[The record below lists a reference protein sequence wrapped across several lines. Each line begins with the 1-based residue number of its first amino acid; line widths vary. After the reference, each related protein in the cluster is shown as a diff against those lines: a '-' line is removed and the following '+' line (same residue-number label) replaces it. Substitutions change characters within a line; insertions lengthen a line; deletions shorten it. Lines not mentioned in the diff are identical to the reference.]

1 MSSEN
6 ELVQEA
12 EWSRLHNLITEALDQ
27 FGKKNA
33 FREGDYWLLDD
44 NWGWRRHQLEVQNL
58 ELLRPHVIKA
68 LQALLADFPNWDMT
82 VRVDVPGKEKVWP
95 GMGVIIYPDQ
105 IVDEL
110 QRDFLP
116 PEFRGIHYS

>member
-1 MSSEN
+1 MSN
-6 ELVQEA
+6 EDEVVQEA
-12 EWSRLHNLITEALDQ
+12 EWSRLFNLITEALDQ

-58 ELLRPHVIKA
+58 ELLRPHVIKR
-68 LQALLADFPNWDMT
+68 LQALLIDFPNWDMT

-95 GMGVIIYPDQ
+95 GMGVIIYPSE

-110 QRDFLP
+110 KRDFLP
-116 PEFRGIHYS
+116 PEFRNIRYG

>member
-1 MSSEN
+1 MSSEDD
-6 ELVQEA
+6 LAQEA
-12 EWSRLHNLITEALDQ
+12 EWTQLHDLIVKTLDRI
-27 FGKKNA
+27 GKKNA

-68 LQALLADFPNWDMT
+68 LQALLVDFPNWDMT
-82 VRVDVPGKEKVWP
+82 VRVDVPGKENVWP
-95 GMGVIIYPDQ
+95 GMGVVIYPNE

-116 PEFRGIHYS
+116 SEFKNIRYD

>member
-1 MSSEN
+1 MSN
-6 ELVQEA
+6 EDEVVQEA
-12 EWSRLHNLITEALDQ
+12 EWSRLFNLITEALDQ

-58 ELLRPHVIKA
+58 ELLRPHVIKR

-95 GMGVIIYPDQ
+95 GMGVIIYTSE

-110 QRDFLP
+110 MRDFLP
-116 PEFRGIHYS
+116 PEFRNFRYG